1 METLSARTVQ
11 CSSEVL
17 CGKIVFYEICED
29 TEKVKAIDEYLAQQH
44 VSSGTDVY
52 WVMQLRRTVAS
63 ALMFAL
69 LSTQLASASNISP
82 RTWNAADRKHVEEL
96 QMKPFAPLA
105 RAIQGGAAIICDTAL
120 LSPCTRAWR
129 P

>member
-1 METLSARTVQ
+1 MLW
-11 CSSEVL
+11 
-17 CGKIVFYEICED
+17 GKIVFYEIYED

-69 LSTQLASASNISP
+69 LSTQLASAPDISP